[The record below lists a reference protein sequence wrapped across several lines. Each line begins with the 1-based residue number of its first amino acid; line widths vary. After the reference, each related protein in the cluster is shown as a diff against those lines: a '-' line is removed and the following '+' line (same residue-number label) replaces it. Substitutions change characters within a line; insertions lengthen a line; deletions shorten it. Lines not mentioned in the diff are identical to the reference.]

1 MMWIKMLGIVFII
14 SGFGAWGLNG
24 GRTLEK
30 RVAQIKEIRLA
41 LGFLEKEI
49 SCMYIPLP
57 RALERTTRFCRNP
70 VAVLFAA
77 SSRKL
82 QSKEG
87 VTASEAWSHGLKELK
102 RDSDL
107 KEIDLEL
114 LATAAPQLGMSD
126 ALQQKK
132 IFILLQEELGILE
145 AKAAQEAQAGRKLWN
160 YGGFMLGTLIVL
172 LLI

>member
-1 MMWIKMLGIVFII
+1 MWIKIIGIACII
-14 SGFGAWGLNG
+14 SGFGAWGMNG
-24 GRTLEK
+24 SRTLEK

-57 RALERTTRFCRNP
+57 RALERTARFCKEP
-70 VAVLFAA
+70 ITVLFAE
-77 SSRKL
+77 SSRQL
-82 QSKEG
+82 QGREG
-87 VTASEAWSHGLKELK
+87 VTASEAWSYGLKALK

-114 LATAAPQLGMSD
+114 LAAAAPQLGMSD

-132 IFILLQEELGILE
+132 IFNMLLEELGILE
-145 AKAAQEAQAGRKLWN
+145 AKAVQEAQAGRKLWN
-160 YGGFMLGTLIVL
+160 YGGFMLGALIVL